1 MLSSLLNR
9 KKDLL
14 LKGKKKNAFTMI
26 ELIIVIVIIAV
37 LVAVAMPDF
46 VSTIFSS
53 KVTSAE
59 SNIKVIGDATLKYY
73 TEMGQLPEASSISDL
88 KEILIK
94 KEDRD
99 GMTYGPWMKNNMSV
113 TDPWG
118 HPYQYIPDDDG
129 MNFDIVSQGPYG
141 KNAPIKYSNLGNHKK

>member
-1 MLSSLLNR
+1 MLNTLLNR

-26 ELIIVIVIIAV
+26 ELIIVIVIIAI

-46 VSTIFSS
+46 ISTIFSS

-73 TEMGQLPEASSISDL
+73 TEMGKLPEANSINDL
-88 KEILIK
+88 REILIK
-94 KEDRD
+94 KEEKD

-118 HPYQYIPDDDG
+118 HPYEYIPDDDG
-129 MNFDIVSQGPYG
+129 MNFDIVSKGPDG
-141 KNAPIKYSNLGNHKK
+141 QNQPVRYSSLGSKKK